1 MTILKSISKRRLSMT
16 IEKILD
22 IVTLVIFVAP
32 VVLELVKYLGA
43 ATHNKSVTTL
53 ADRAMIIVSSLDKAL
68 IPNSEKK
75 REALDKL
82 LGFAKE
88 TKVNLTAEQAEDY
101 IEHAVRVLRELQE
114 KPEVIEYAPE
124 EK

>member
-1 MTILKSISKRRLSMT
+1 MTVD
-16 IEKILD
+16 KIIN
-22 IVTLVIFVAP
+22 IVTLIVFVAP
-32 VVLELVKYLGA
+32 IVLELVKYLGA

-53 ADRAMIIVSSLDKAL
+53 AERAMIIVSALDNML
-68 IPNSEKK
+68 MPNTEKK

-82 LGFAKE
+82 LSFAKE
-88 TKVNLTAEQAEDY
+88 TNVNLTAAQAEDY

-114 KPEVIEYAPE
+114 KPEVVEDASE

>member
-1 MTILKSISKRRLSMT
+1 MTVD
-16 IEKILD
+16 KIIN
-22 IVTLVIFVAP
+22 IVTLIVFVAP
-32 VVLELVKYLGA
+32 IVLELVKYLGA

-53 ADRAMIIVSSLDKAL
+53 AERAMIIVSALDNML
-68 IPNSEKK
+68 MPNTEKK

-82 LGFAKE
+82 LSFAKE
-88 TKVNLTAEQAEDY
+88 TNVNLTVAQAEDY

-114 KPEVIEYAPE
+114 KPEVVEDASE

>member
-1 MTILKSISKRRLSMT
+1 MTVD
-16 IEKILD
+16 KIIN
-22 IVTLVIFVAP
+22 IVTLIVFVAP
-32 VVLELVKYLGA
+32 IILELVKYLGA

-53 ADRAMIIVSSLDKAL
+53 AERAMIIVSALDNML
-68 IPNSEKK
+68 MPNTEKK

-82 LGFAKE
+82 LSFAKE
-88 TKVNLTAEQAEDY
+88 TNVNLTATQAEDY

-114 KPEVIEYAPE
+114 KTEVVEDASE

>member
-1 MTILKSISKRRLSMT
+1 MTVD
-16 IEKILD
+16 KIIN
-22 IVTLVIFVAP
+22 IVTLIVFVAP
-32 VVLELVKYLGA
+32 IVLELVKYLGA

-53 ADRAMIIVSSLDKAL
+53 AERAMIIVSALDNML
-68 IPNSEKK
+68 MSNTEKK

-82 LGFAKE
+82 LSFAKE
-88 TKVNLTAEQAEDY
+88 TNVNLTAAQAEDY

-114 KPEVIEYAPE
+114 KPEVVEDASE

>member
-1 MTILKSISKRRLSMT
+1 MTVD
-16 IEKILD
+16 KIIN
-22 IVTLVIFVAP
+22 IVTLIVFVAP
-32 VVLELVKYLGA
+32 IVLELVKYLGA

-53 ADRAMIIVSSLDKAL
+53 AERAMIIVSALDNML
-68 IPNSEKK
+68 MPNTEKK

-82 LGFAKE
+82 LSFAKE
-88 TKVNLTAEQAEDY
+88 TNVNLTAAQAEDY

-114 KPEVIEYAPE
+114 KPEVVEDASK

>member
-1 MTILKSISKRRLSMT
+1 MTVD
-16 IEKILD
+16 KIIN
-22 IVTLVIFVAP
+22 IVTLIVFVAP
-32 VVLELVKYLGA
+32 IVLELVKYLGA

-53 ADRAMIIVSSLDKAL
+53 AERAMIIVSALDNML
-68 IPNSEKK
+68 MPNTEKK

-82 LGFAKE
+82 LSFAKE
-88 TKVNLTAEQAEDY
+88 TNVNLTAAQAEDY

-114 KPEVIEYAPE
+114 KPEVVTDASK

>member
-1 MTILKSISKRRLSMT
+1 MT
-16 IEKILD
+16 IEKLIEILTL
-22 IVTLVIFVAP
+22 IVFVAP

-43 ATHNKSVTTL
+43 ATHNKSVTLL
-53 ADRAMIIVSSLDKAL
+53 AERSMIIVSSLDKML
-68 IPNSEKK
+68 MPNADKK

-82 LGFAKE
+82 LSFAKE
-88 TKVNLTAEQAEDY
+88 TKVNLTASQAEDY

-114 KPEVIEYAPE
+114 KPEVVENASE